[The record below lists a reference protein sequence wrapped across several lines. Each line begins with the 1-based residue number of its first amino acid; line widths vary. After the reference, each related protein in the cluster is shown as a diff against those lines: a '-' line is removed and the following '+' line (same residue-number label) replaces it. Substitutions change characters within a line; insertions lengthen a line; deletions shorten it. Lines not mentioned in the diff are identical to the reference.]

1 MKTQIQSITRQ
12 LIIVIL
18 FSSSILFSN
27 NSLYAQG
34 DGRGSMPPEDRA
46 KRQTEMMKEALN
58 LTAAQEPKISAL
70 NLKYAKKMEEVRAAS
85 KDTAVIRKNANAL
98 NTQKD
103 VELKKILTP
112 EQFTQYEKI
121 IADLKA
127 RRRGGPQKH

>member
-1 MKTQIQSITRQ
+1 MKTPIQSIVRQ
-12 LIIVIL
+12 FIIVIL

-27 NSLYAQG
+27 KALFAQG
-34 DGRGSMPPEDRA
+34 EGRNMPPEDRA

-70 NLKYAKKMEEVRAAS
+70 NLKYAKKMEEVKTAS
-85 KDTAVIRKNANAL
+85 KDTAVIRKNAAAL
-98 NTQKD
+98 NTQKN

-112 EQFTQYEKI
+112 DQFTQYEKI

-127 RRRGGPQKH
+127 RKRAGQQQH